1 MMDRNS
7 IDAYRSTDG
16 LRDDQRTLVLS
27 IIRQARHPSSADVA
41 RLSGLPRTS
50 VCGRIREL
58 EKDGLIYKANTK
70 IDPFT
75 KKTVNYYMVKQ

>member
-1 MMDRNS
+1 MIDPNS

-16 LRDDQRTLVLS
+16 LRDDQRTLVFDT
-27 IIRQARHPSSADVA
+27 IRQARHPSSADVA
-41 RLSGLPRTS
+41 RLTGLPRTS

-58 EKDGLIYKANTK
+58 EKDGLIYKASTK

-75 KKTVNYYMVKQ
+75 KKTVNYYMVTE